1 MKKRDF
7 RKAIFPARGKLL
19 RETESP
25 AGGQKENPGGN
36 QNPPVDKKTL
46 GELRAAARQQK
57 LPKEFNSYQA
67 NGLNVCRQNST
78 YASKRA
84 QHLQTKR

>member
-1 MKKRDF
+1 VKKRDF

-36 QNPPVDKKTL
+36 QNPPVDKKDIGRTQS
-46 GELRAAARQQK
+46 RRKAAK
-57 LPKEFNSYQA
+57 N
-67 NGLNVCRQNST
+67 CRKSST
-78 YASKRA
+78 HTK
-84 QHLQTKR
+84 QTG